1 MNLSP
6 ESVKETLLN
15 KVNEISASSWQYVK
29 KPTDFTRNRKIS
41 FSDVLL
47 STISMQKSASKTEL
61 LKYFDF
67 HASAPTAS
75 ALIQQRKKIS
85 PEAFDSLFY
94 SFSNAFSLNKTL
106 KGYDPI
112 AVDGSDIYIPR
123 NPKDSDTYRITDQYN
138 KGFNMIHLN
147 AAYHLLSHL
156 YTDVILQPVN
166 HINEYIAM
174 CDIIDHYSAT
184 HPTRKPLFIADRG
197 FVSFNVFAHAIEN
210 NAYFLV
216 RAREANSRSMLATLK
231 LPDLPEFDI
240 IFERW
245 LTRRNTKTVKAEPDV
260 YKSIAN
266 RTFDYL
272 EPKSKSIYYIS
283 FRIVSFV
290 LPNGNTEIV
299 YTNLPKE
306 DFSTEELRE
315 LYNMRWGIETSF
327 RDIKYAAG
335 LLFFHSRK
343 KDFVIQEIYAKL
355 ILYNFCELITGAI
368 VVEKKDR
375 KYSYRINF
383 SIAIAVC
390 TEFLRRSRTSPP
402 IDVVTLSARE
412 LIAVRPGRSN
422 PRYLRARTATTFQYR

>member
-41 FSDVLL
+41 FNDVLL

-402 IDVVTLSARE
+402 IDVVTLIARE

>member
-6 ESVKETLLN
+6 ESVKKTLLN
-15 KVNEISASSWQYVK
+15 KVNELSASSWQYTK

-67 HASAPTAS
+67 NASVPTAS

-94 SFSNAFSLNKTL
+94 SFSNAFFLDKTL

-123 NPKDSDTYRITDQYN
+123 NPKDPDTYRVTDRYN

-147 AAYHLLSHL
+147 AAYNLLSHL
-156 YTDVILQPVN
+156 YTDVILQPLN

-174 CDIIDHYSAT
+174 CDIIDHYTAT
-184 HPTRKPLFIADRG
+184 NPTRKPLFIADRG

-216 RAREANSRSMLATLK
+216 RARESNPRSMLATIK
-231 LPDLPEFDI
+231 LPDSPEYDI

-245 LTRRNTKTVKAEPDV
+245 LTRKNTKTVKAEPEV
-260 YKSIAN
+260 YKTIAN

-272 EPKSKSIYYIS
+272 DPKSKSLYYIS

-343 KDFVIQEIYAKL
+343 KDLVIQEIYAKL

-368 VVEKKDR
+368 VVEK
-375 KYSYRINF
+375 RIG
-383 SIAIAVC
+383 SIVI
-390 TEFLRRSRTSPP
+390 
-402 IDVVTLSARE
+402 
-412 LIAVRPGRSN
+412 G
-422 PRYLRARTATTFQYR
+422 